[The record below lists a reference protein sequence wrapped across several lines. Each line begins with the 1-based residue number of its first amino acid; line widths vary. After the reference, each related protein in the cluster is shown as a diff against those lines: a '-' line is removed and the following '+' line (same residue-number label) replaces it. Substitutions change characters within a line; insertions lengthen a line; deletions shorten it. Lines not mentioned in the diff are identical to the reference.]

1 MRKALLVGA
10 LFSTAT
16 LTFATN
22 GDNLIGL
29 TPASRGMGGIGVGM
43 PVGPVDSIF
52 RNPAWMSVMENKFT
66 VQFGGILF
74 MPKVKVENVG
84 GMESNAAA
92 GPPPNVPINTN
103 GKVKSKADTFVVPE
117 IGVVHRLSDR
127 LVFGLGAFGV
137 SGMGVDY
144 RDVNLQN
151 NPLHGVAGSHQD
163 NAVAKMHTTFQ
174 FMRIIPAIAFQVNEM
189 ITISGAIHGA
199 WGSLDMGAEMCADT
213 DGDTIPEANA
223 CWNAGG
229 GQSQTL
235 GIGFQ
240 VGATLN
246 FGDFLYAGITYQS
259 PISMTY
265 KNVFDSNG
273 DGDFEDLKLTQPQ
286 EVAVGVGAAPLD
298 GFRVGL
304 DLRWINWKDADGY
317 GDFQWDDQVVFAIGA
332 EYKPTENLALRV
344 GYNYGKSPIEGGE
357 KSTQY
362 PSAPNIPDLAAP
374 FSDYNVAWFNLVGF
388 PAIAEQHITLGVGYD
403 VSSTFG
409 VDVAYVRALDNS
421 VKACVQGMCNQ
432 AYVEAEMVQD
442 SLSVGLNWKF

>member
-1 MRKALLVGA
+1 MRKALLIGA

-29 TPASRGMGGIGVGM
+29 TPASRAMGGIGVGM
-43 PVGPVDSIF
+43 PVGPVDSVF

-74 MPKVKVENVG
+74 MPTVKTKTVG
-84 GMESNAAA
+84 GMESTASA
-92 GPPPNVPINTN
+92 GPPPDISINSN
-103 GKVKSKADTFVVPE
+103 GYIKSDADLFTVPE
-117 IGVVHRLSDR
+117 IGIVHRISDR

-144 RDVNLQN
+144 RDKNLYDAD
-151 NPLHGVAGSHQD
+151 PGPGVYYT

-174 FMRIIPAIAFQVNEM
+174 FMRIIPAIAFQVNDM
-189 ITISGAIHGA
+189 FTVSGAIHGA
-199 WGSLDMGAEMCADT
+199 WGSLDMGAIMCADT
-213 DGDTIPEANA
+213 DYDTLPEADR

-240 VGATLN
+240 VGASLN

-259 PISMTY
+259 PVSMKY

-273 DGDFEDLKLTQPQ
+273 DGKYEDLKLQQPQ
-286 EVAVGVGAAPLD
+286 EVAFGLGAAPLD
-298 GFRVGL
+298 GFKIGL

-317 GDFQWDDQVVFAIGA
+317 GDFNWDDQWVFAIGL
-332 EYKPTENLALRV
+332 EYKPIEKLALRL
-344 GYNYGKSPIEGGE
+344 GYNYGESPIDGGD
-357 KSTQY
+357 KNPNY
-362 PSAPNIPDLAAP
+362 PSSPNIPNLAVP
-374 FSDYNVAWFNLVGF
+374 FSDYNIAWFNLVGF
-388 PAIAEQHITLGVGYD
+388 PAISEQHITIGAGYEFTDTFSID
-403 VSSTFG
+403 VS
-409 VDVAYVRALDNS
+409 YVRALEND
-421 VKACVQGMCNQ
+421 VKACVQGTSCNFYTQ
-432 AYVEAEMVQD
+432 TKMYQD
-442 SLSVGLNWKF
+442 SISVGATWKF